1 MTSLWL
7 KIIAVTSMIVDH
19 IGAVFFPYYMVHI
32 FGVTL
37 YPLRTIGRLAFPIY
51 CFLLI
56 EGICHTSNWK
66 RYAIRLGVLAFIS
79 ELPFDLALFGR
90 VTWQHQNVFFT
101 LLFGLLAAQV
111 DLICK
116 KKGNYIGGYIA
127 FLAACFAAQ
136 IAKTDY
142 GAIGIVLI
150 MMCYYWRKQL
160 VLLAL
165 GILGIGFY
173 VGMSQPFGVF
183 AIVPIYFYNGKQG
196 YQNKEIQLLWYL
208 IYPIHLTVIAMIALY
223 GLR

>member
-32 FGVTL
+32 FGVTF

-66 RYAIRLGVLAFIS
+66 KYAVRLGVLALLSEIS
-79 ELPFDLALFGR
+79 FDLALFGSI
-90 VTWQHQNVFFT
+90 TLQHQNVFFT
-101 LLFGLLAAQV
+101 LLFGLLAVQF
-111 DLICK
+111 DLIYK
-116 KKGNYIGGYIA
+116 KKGNYIGGLIA
-127 FLAACFAAQ
+127 FLAACFVAQ
-136 IAKTDY
+136 MMKTDY
-142 GAIGIVLI
+142 GAIGIVSI

-160 VLLAL
+160 TLLAL

-183 AIVPIYFYNGKQG
+183 AMIPIYFYNGKQG
-196 YQNKEIQLLWYL
+196 YRNKAIQLLWYL
-208 IYPIHLTVIAMIALY
+208 IYPIHLTLIAVIAL
-223 GLR
+223 LR